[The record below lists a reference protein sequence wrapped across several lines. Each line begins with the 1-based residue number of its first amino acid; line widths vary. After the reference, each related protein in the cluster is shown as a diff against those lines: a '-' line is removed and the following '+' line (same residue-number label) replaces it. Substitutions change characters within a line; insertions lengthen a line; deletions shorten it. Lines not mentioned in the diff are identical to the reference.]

1 MSRKNKNLRFE
12 ASTIKKQNI
21 SPLTDNQEAAFEA
34 WDRGKNLT
42 LLGTAGTGKTFL
54 ALYFALSA
62 LETKEQKKV
71 FLIRSVVPTRDMGFL
86 PGNQKEKTKV
96 YEQPYYSLC
105 SEIYGRGD
113 AYDIFKG
120 KNQIEFLPTSF
131 LRGTTFDDAVII
143 VDEAQNMNSMELHTI
158 MTRIGENSKIIFCGD
173 TNQDDL
179 TSERYK
185 EFSGLASFAEVL
197 YTMKE
202 FEHIHFTQDDIVRSD
217 IVRSYIIA
225 RERLVA

>member
-1 MSRKNKNLRFE
+1 
-12 ASTIKKQNI
+12 
-21 SPLTDNQEAAFEA
+21 
-34 WDRGKNLT
+34 
-42 LLGTAGTGKTFL
+42 
-54 ALYFALSA
+54 
-62 LETKEQKKV
+62 
-71 FLIRSVVPTRDMGFL
+71 
-86 PGNQKEKTKV
+86 
-96 YEQPYYSLC
+96 
-105 SEIYGRGD
+105 
-113 AYDIFKG
+113 
-120 KNQIEFLPTSF
+120 
-131 LRGTTFDDAVII
+131 